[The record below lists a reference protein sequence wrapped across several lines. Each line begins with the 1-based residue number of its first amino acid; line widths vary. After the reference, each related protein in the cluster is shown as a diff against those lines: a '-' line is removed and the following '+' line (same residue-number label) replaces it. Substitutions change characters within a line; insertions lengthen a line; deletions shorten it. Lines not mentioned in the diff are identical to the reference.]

1 MGTFSANLRV
11 WNPGAPEKTEEIVAR
26 VDTVAAFSWIHRER
40 LERVVGA
47 QVLRRI
53 RFSGQKKLVP
63 MIGLALT
70 ANQLEAK
77 S

>member
-26 VDTVAAFSWIHRER
+26 VDTVAAFSWIYREP
-40 LERVVGA
+40 LERVGA

-53 RFSGQKKLVP
+53 GFRGRRSWFR
-63 MIGLALT
+63 
-70 ANQLEAK
+70 
-77 S
+77 